1 VVWGYKVKVIDRGL
15 LSSADVGG
23 ICSSSKVDRG
33 HSLGLCGGKKP
44 GSKSNQFDTGKQ
56 KAQRLQNKTRGY
68 FSRRLIQ
75 NFWQWE
81 GIVKEND
88 SQCLAKNVIF
98 QKNEYGM

>member
-1 VVWGYKVKVIDRGL
+1 VWKDKTGWQVKPIRDGETE
-15 LSSADVGG
+15 GG
-23 ICSSSKVDRG
+23 NDCKI
-33 HSLGLCGGKKP
+33 
-44 GSKSNQFDTGKQ
+44 
-56 KAQRLQNKTRGY
+56 KTMGY

-75 NFWQWE
+75 NFWQLE